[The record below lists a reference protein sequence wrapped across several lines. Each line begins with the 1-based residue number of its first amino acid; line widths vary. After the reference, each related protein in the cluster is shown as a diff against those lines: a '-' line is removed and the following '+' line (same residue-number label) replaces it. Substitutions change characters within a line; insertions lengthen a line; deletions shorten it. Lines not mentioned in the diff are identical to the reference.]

1 MIKVEITDEMTKR
14 AKQNAKDLGVLKN
27 SILMGQGNF
36 TGFLGEEL
44 VKSFFKYN
52 AFVCPLDCENSKD
65 YDIVYNSKKYD
76 IKTKLTTKEPLP
88 EYDCSIASY
97 NTVQK
102 CDGYIFVRIQKD
114 KEDNLVCGWI
124 LGWMDKEEYF
134 QNAEYWPK
142 GKIDPSNG
150 YRVKASCYNVKI
162 KDLKN
167 VEELKNDSKT

>member
-1 MIKVEITDEMTKR
+1 MLKIQITDKMKKVAKEKAQEM
-14 AKQNAKDLGVLKN
+14 GELKN
-27 SILMGQGNF
+27 SILNGEGNM
-36 TGFLGEEL
+36 TGFLGEEI
-44 VKSFFKYN
+44 VKTFLSARSSN
-52 AFVCPLDCENSKD
+52 TKD
-65 YDIVYNSKKYD
+65 YDISYKKKKYD
-76 IKTKLTTKEPLP
+76 IKTKLTSKEPLP
-88 EYDCSIASY
+88 EYDCSIAAY

-124 LGWMDKEEYF
+124 LGWMDKEGYF

-167 VEELKNDSKT
+167 IEELKNETVVN

>member
-1 MIKVEITDEMTKR
+1 MRTNAQKKADE
-14 AKQNAKDLGVLKN
+14 LGQLKN
-27 SILMGQGNF
+27 SIMKGQGNF
-36 TGFLGEEL
+36 TGFLGEEII
-44 VKSFFKYN
+44 KSFLSAKSSN
-52 AFVCPLDCENSKD
+52 TKD
-65 YDIVYNSKKYD
+65 YDISYKKKKYD

-88 EYDCSIASY
+88 DYDCSIASY

-162 KDLKN
+162 KDLKSL
-167 VEELKNDSKT
+167 EELKNDSKTN

>member
-1 MIKVEITDEMTKR
+1 MLKIQITDKMKKVAKEKAQEM
-14 AKQNAKDLGVLKN
+14 GELKN
-27 SILMGQGNF
+27 SILKGEGNM
-36 TGFLGEEL
+36 TGFLGEEI
-44 VKSFFKYN
+44 VKTFLSARSSN
-52 AFVCPLDCENSKD
+52 TKD
-65 YDIVYNSKKYD
+65 YDISYKKKKYD
-76 IKTKLTTKEPLP
+76 IKTKLTSKEPLP
-88 EYDCSIASY
+88 EYDCSIAAY

-124 LGWMDKEEYF
+124 LGWMDKEGYF

-167 VEELKNDSKT
+167 IEELKNETAVN

>member
-1 MIKVEITDEMTKR
+1 MLKIQITDKMKKVAKEKAQEM
-14 AKQNAKDLGVLKN
+14 GELKN
-27 SILMGQGNF
+27 SILKGEGNM
-36 TGFLGEEL
+36 TGFLGEEI
-44 VKSFFKYN
+44 VKTFLSARSSN
-52 AFVCPLDCENSKD
+52 TKD
-65 YDIVYNSKKYD
+65 YDISYKKKKYD
-76 IKTKLTTKEPLP
+76 IKTKLTSKEPLP
-88 EYDCSIASY
+88 EYDCSIAAY

-124 LGWMDKEEYF
+124 LGWMDKEGYF

-150 YRVKASCYNVKI
+150 YIVKASCYNVKI

-167 VEELKNDSKT
+167 IEELKNETVLN

>member
-1 MIKVEITDEMTKR
+1 MLKIQITDKMKKVAKEKAQEM
-14 AKQNAKDLGVLKN
+14 GELKN
-27 SILMGQGNF
+27 SILKGEGNM
-36 TGFLGEEL
+36 TGFLGEEI
-44 VKSFFKYN
+44 VKTFLSARSSN
-52 AFVCPLDCENSKD
+52 TKD
-65 YDIVYNSKKYD
+65 YDISYKKKKYD
-76 IKTKLTTKEPLP
+76 IKTKLTSKEPLP
-88 EYDCSIASY
+88 EYDCSIAAY

-124 LGWMDKEEYF
+124 LGWMDKEGYF

-150 YRVKASCYNVKI
+150 YRVKASCYYVKI

-167 VEELKNDSKT
+167 IEELKNETVVN

>member
-1 MIKVEITDEMTKR
+1 MLKIQITDKMKKVAKEKAQEM
-14 AKQNAKDLGVLKN
+14 GELKN
-27 SILMGQGNF
+27 SILKGEGNT
-36 TGFLGEEL
+36 TGFLGEEI
-44 VKSFFKYN
+44 VKTFLSARSSN
-52 AFVCPLDCENSKD
+52 TKD
-65 YDIVYNSKKYD
+65 YDISYKKKKYD
-76 IKTKLTTKEPLP
+76 IKTKLTSKEPLP
-88 EYDCSIASY
+88 EYDCSIAAY

-124 LGWMDKEEYF
+124 LGWMDKEGYF

-167 VEELKNDSKT
+167 IEELKNETAVN

>member
-1 MIKVEITDEMTKR
+1 MLKVEITDKMKKIAKKKAEEMG
-14 AKQNAKDLGVLKN
+14 QLKN
-27 SILMGQGNF
+27 SILKGEGNT
-36 TGFLGEEL
+36 TGFLGEEII
-44 VKSFFKYN
+44 KSFLSARSSN
-52 AFVCPLDCENSKD
+52 TKD
-65 YDIVYNSKKYD
+65 YDISYKNKKYD
-76 IKTKLTTKEPLP
+76 IKTKLTSKEPLP
-88 EYDCSIASY
+88 EYDCSIAAY

-124 LGWMDKEEYF
+124 LGWMDKEGYF

-167 VEELKNDSKT
+167 IQELKNETAVN

>member
-1 MIKVEITDEMTKR
+1 MLKVEITDKMKKV
-14 AKQNAKDLGVLKN
+14 AKEKAEDMGELKN
-27 SILMGQGNF
+27 SILKGQGNV
-36 TGFLGEEL
+36 TGFLGEEII
-44 VKSFFKYN
+44 KSFLSARSSN
-52 AFVCPLDCENSKD
+52 TKD
-65 YDIVYNSKKYD
+65 YDISYKKKKYD
-76 IKTKLTTKEPLP
+76 IKTKLTSKEPLP
-88 EYDCSIASY
+88 EYDCSIAAY

-124 LGWMDKEEYF
+124 LGWMDKEGYF

-167 VEELKNDSKT
+167 IEELKNETVVN

>member
-1 MIKVEITDEMTKR
+1 MIKIDITKKMRT
-14 AKQNAKDLGVLKN
+14 NAQKKADDLGQLKN
-27 SILMGQGNF
+27 SIMKGQGNF
-36 TGFLGEEL
+36 TGFLGEEII
-44 VKSFFKYN
+44 KSFLSAKSSN
-52 AFVCPLDCENSKD
+52 TKD
-65 YDIVYNSKKYD
+65 YDISYKKKKYD
-76 IKTKLTTKEPLP
+76 VKTKLTTKEPLP
-88 EYDCSIASY
+88 DYDCSIASY

-167 VEELKNDSKT
+167 LEELKNDSKIN

>member
-1 MIKVEITDEMTKR
+1 MLKIQITDKMKKVAKEKAQEM
-14 AKQNAKDLGVLKN
+14 GELKN
-27 SILMGQGNF
+27 SILKGEGNM
-36 TGFLGEEL
+36 TGFLGEEIIKTFL
-44 VKSFFKYN
+44 SARSSN
-52 AFVCPLDCENSKD
+52 TKD
-65 YDIVYNSKKYD
+65 YDISYKKKKYD
-76 IKTKLTTKEPLP
+76 IKTKLTSKEPLP
-88 EYDCSIASY
+88 EYDCSIAAY

-124 LGWMDKEEYF
+124 LGWMDKEGYF

-167 VEELKNDSKT
+167 IEELKNETAVN

>member
-1 MIKVEITDEMTKR
+1 MLKIQITDKMKKVAKEKAQEM
-14 AKQNAKDLGVLKN
+14 GELKN
-27 SILMGQGNF
+27 SILKGEGNM
-36 TGFLGEEL
+36 TGFLGEEI
-44 VKSFFKYN
+44 VKTFLSARSSN
-52 AFVCPLDCENSKD
+52 TKD
-65 YDIVYNSKKYD
+65 YDISYKKKKYD
-76 IKTKLTTKEPLP
+76 IKTKLTSKEPLP
-88 EYDCSIASY
+88 EYDCSIAAY

-124 LGWMDKEEYF
+124 LGWMDKEGYF

-167 VEELKNDSKT
+167 IEELKNETVVN